1 MCTVNISS
9 KMRLISPIVQI
20 LTPRSPSIFTPS
32 QVIDLM
38 QEIQTEVLQ
47 PMLKSSDHKS
57 FDYSF
62 NLF

>member
-38 QEIQTEVLQ
+38 QEIQTEVPQ